1 MNSRGIYIESASQM
15 VHEAKRLGFVFV
27 EVAVAQEYLLNHL
40 FQPEDR
46 LHFEAARVPGVMMVK
61 HIPNNGGRI

>member
-15 VHEAKRLGFVFV
+15 VHEAKRLGFVYV

-40 FQPEDR
+40 FQPSDG
-46 LHFEAARVPGVMMVK
+46 LVFDSSSVPGVMMARYVN
-61 HIPNNGGRI
+61 PEEGPF